1 MFKSTIRLGVVLTV
15 ALVVVSFGFG
25 SLVAA
30 QEQGKININSASVE
44 QLSELKGIGP
54 AYAQRIVEYREKNG
68 SFEKPEDILKV
79 QGIGQKTLEANIDRI
94 VVE

>member
-1 MFKSTIRLGVVLTV
+1 MLKLIKMWAVVLTV
-15 ALVVVSFGFG
+15 ALVLVSFG
-25 SLVAA
+25 SLVTA

>member
-1 MFKSTIRLGVVLTV
+1 MLKLIKMWAVVLTV